1 MDMDFKLDLFNQVN
15 DNLKEEESIFLIYY
29 NELTKENITSFA
41 GDMQYLVSM
50 IVENNQP
57 NQEVLKAY
65 ILNAA
70 VNLIEKEP
78 HLYLDVMKDFCNNLK

>member
-1 MDMDFKLDLFNQVN
+1 MDFKLDLFNQVN

-50 IVENNQP
+50 IVDNNQP

-78 HLYLDVMKDFCNNLK
+78 HLYLDVMKHFCNNLK

>member
-50 IVENNQP
+50 IVDNNQP